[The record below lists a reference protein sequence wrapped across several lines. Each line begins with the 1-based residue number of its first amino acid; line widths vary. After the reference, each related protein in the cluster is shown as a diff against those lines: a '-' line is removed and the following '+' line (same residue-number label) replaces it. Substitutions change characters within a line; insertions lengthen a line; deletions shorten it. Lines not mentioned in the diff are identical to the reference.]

1 MNQIDK
7 RLFDLYCSPILQ
19 DAENFDEADLEKALD
34 SFPLTK
40 EHHLE
45 LSNLFFDRYLQWSL
59 DAFAV
64 GLHLGLSLY
73 NDIRR
78 LRPEQV
84 Q

>member
-1 MNQIDK
+1 MNPIDK
-7 RLFDLYCSPILQ
+7 KLFDLYCSPILQ
-19 DAENFDEADLEKALD
+19 NAENFDEVELEKAFD
-34 SFPLTK
+34 TFPLTK
-40 EHHLE
+40 EHHVE
-45 LSNLFFDRYLQWSL
+45 LSNLFFNHYMQWSL

-78 LRPEQV
+78 GGPQQV